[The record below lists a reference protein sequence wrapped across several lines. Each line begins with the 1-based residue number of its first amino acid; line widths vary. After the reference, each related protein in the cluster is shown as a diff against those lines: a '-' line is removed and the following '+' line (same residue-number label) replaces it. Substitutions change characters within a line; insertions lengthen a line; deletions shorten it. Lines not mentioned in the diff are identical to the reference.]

1 MRRGRVGRF
10 VREGGFALPL
20 TLFAL
25 TLLALLTA
33 ALAGMT
39 TASVETSRLAD
50 WDRKA
55 LYAAEAGLEHQIYEL
70 KRGRATPV
78 GQQSLGGAPLEARY
92 RVTQL
97 VSSGPGGVCTDD
109 LPVQEQW
116 WEVTARGELLEGGNV
131 VHSRTVRALVEI
143 EPRLLQPPAVALCR
157 FEWR

>member
-1 MRRGRVGRF
+1 MRRERAGGL

-20 TLFAL
+20 TLFTV
-25 TLLALLTA
+25 TLLVLLTA
-33 ALAGMT
+33 ALAGMA
-39 TASVETSRLAD
+39 TARVEISRLAD

-70 KRGRATPV
+70 KRGRTTPV

-97 VSSGPGGVCTDD
+97 VSSGPGGMCTDD
-109 LPVQEQW
+109 LLAEEQW
-116 WEVTARGELLEGGNV
+116 WEVTARGELVAGGNV
-131 VHSRTVRALVEI
+131 LHSRIVWALVEI
-143 EPRLLQPPAVALCR
+143 EARLLLPPTVTVCR

>member
-1 MRRGRVGRF
+1 MRRGRDGGF

-33 ALAGMT
+33 ALAGTT
-39 TASVETSRLAD
+39 TARVETGRLAD

-70 KRGRATPV
+70 KRGRTTPV
-78 GQQSLGGAPLEARY
+78 GLQSLGGAPLQARY
-92 RVTQL
+92 HVTRL
-97 VSSGPGGVCTDD
+97 ISSGPGGLCTDD
-109 LPVQEQW
+109 ALTQEQW

-131 VHSRTVRALVEI
+131 VHSRIVWALVEI
-143 EPRLLQPPAVALCR
+143 NRSGPLPRVTVCR
-157 FEWR
+157 LEWR

>member
-1 MRRGRVGRF
+1 MRREDGGGVAP
-10 VREGGFALPL
+10 EGGFALPL

-39 TASVETSRLAD
+39 TARVDTSRLAD

-70 KRGRATPV
+70 KRGRTTPV

-97 VSSGPGGVCTDD
+97 DPSGPGGMCTDD
-109 LPVQEQW
+109 PTAQEQW

-131 VHSRTVRALVEI
+131 VHSRIVWALVEI
-143 EPRLLQPPAVALCR
+143 EPRLPQPPGVNLCR